1 MARDSGVRPRRRPS
15 QERSRFTVDAI
26 LDAAAQVFEARG
38 YAEGTTNRIAERAGV
53 SIGSLYEYFPTK
65 DAIAV
70 ALAERELDREG
81 ERILEALRAGGEGDG
96 ALEARLRGLIE
107 AVLELHTRRAFLFR
121 ILADESAHPP
131 EAHACLL
138 RFEASLAHA
147 LEAELRRRGAA
158 ARDPDTAAHLVVQ
171 TAESLAHRFALR
183 GIHALPR
190 ERFLE
195 ETTRLL
201 AGYLEGGGGAPERA
215 S

>member
-1 MARDSGVRPRRRPS
+1 MAREPGIRPRRRPS

-26 LDAAAQVFEARG
+26 LDGAAQVFEARG

-53 SIGSLYEYFPTK
+53 SIGSLYEYFPSK

-70 ALAERELDREG
+70 ALADRELEREG
-81 ERILEALRAGGEGDG
+81 ERILAALAEGGDEGADAG
-96 ALEARLRGLIE
+96 LELLLRRLVE
-107 AVLELHTRRAFLFR
+107 AVLELHTRRAALFR

-147 LEAELRRRGAA
+147 LEAELRRRRAA
-158 ARDPDTAAHLVVQ
+158 AHDPDTAAHLLVQ
-171 TAESLAHRFALR
+171 TAESLAHRYALR
-183 GIHALPR
+183 GIHDLPR
-190 ERFLE
+190 ERFVE

-201 AGYLEGGGGAPERA
+201 ARYVAPGG
-215 S
+215 